1 MINPVDEL
9 VNGLLQEVQ
18 HWKGLLALVIKSQG
32 GTIALKQAEVDVST
46 PFEIVMKR
54 VDEELLPDTLE
65 MEFKLLEG
73 KDEIE
78 AVLGKPSPIIV
89 PK

>member
-9 VNGLLQEVQ
+9 VQGLLQEVQ
-18 HWKGLLALVIKSQG
+18 HWKGLLALVLKDQG
-32 GTIALKQAEVDVST
+32 GSVTLKQSEVDVSA

-54 VDEELLPDTLE
+54 VDEELTPDTVE

-78 AVLGKPSPIIV
+78 AVLGKPSPIVI